1 MRKSLKSS
9 SFFSIS
15 KQCWTPCTAAGPSAL
30 FAVNMTTNWA
40 YLVGLKMAKKKKSY
54 ETVACKPKH
63 SPQIDRESVTSSW
76 RNTVYDH
83 GHMLRCEDETMF
95 WGSNAM
101 CLLYFSFRSWHRRR
115 RSKIGCYTA
124 QFGTAHHCIGWE
136 VLEHW
141 WKTSGEYQLGNF
153 SSVGDLRPFV
163 CMIFPYSHWPMRIL
177 WLALSFCHLSLLRIS
192 LCKRLLRWSFLEPAL
207 SLSLLS
213 LSLSLSLSEKKL
225 Y

>member
-1 MRKSLKSS
+1 MRKRLKSS

-40 YLVGLKMAKKKKSY
+40 YLVGLKMEKKK
-54 ETVACKPKH
+54 AMKPKH
-63 SPQIDRESVTSSW
+63 SPQLESVTSSL
-76 RNTVYDH
+76 RNTVYNH
-83 GHMLRCEDETMF
+83 GHLLRCEDETMF

-101 CLLYFSFRSWHRRR
+101 CLLYFSFRSWQRRR

-124 QFGTAHHCIGWE
+124 QLGTARHCIDWE

-141 WKTSGEYQLGNF
+141 WKTSGEYQLGSF

-177 WLALSFCHLSLLRIS
+177 RLALSFLSLELAES
-192 LCKRLLRWSFLEPAL
+192 QFV
-207 SLSLLS
+207 
-213 LSLSLSLSEKKL
+213 
-225 Y
+225 